1 MHRALYHVDVLSQI
15 FLTYYK
21 EGWEMMTS
29 AFETN
34 YMRGLHPLAAVCKT
48 WRGVAYHH
56 FLAKCMSIEVFQPP
70 DHGRRGEY
78 FKSAFEQEAC
88 TTMGPFGYVC
98 TPLTRS
104 IYHSNAYL
112 IPHTGNKTTTF
123 YLYLGN
129 NVTAM
134 DIVHCL
140 NCIEFA
146 EYEWPLV
153 TALHIVT
160 DTMYIPGPTNEDDIR
175 RPLYHSLN
183 AIAPVIEWL
192 FGAAPRID
200 SVMLGSRSK
209 FVYPGQLP
217 LQGAIFDNIARL
229 KKLEISSQFSSFTIP
244 PVLPPL
250 TALSICP
257 VHFTHHFLL
266 AKLSAE
272 HLQKLSLHHIQPRHF
287 FKTIGISGPQSPTV
301 FPELRSLGLYFSVP
315 RISQDASSN
324 WYNSHEH
331 NLVRFPKLRLV
342 TIYNYYYNI
351 SGIFRALL
359 QSPVENLRISTQPS
373 LFVSAEI
380 HRFMSIKKL
389 WANFEMRQDQQQLL
403 AGNYFD
409 RLFSSQTPLTDMSIC
424 LPSSDWHTSMTS
436 IESKLLYTLDLDLKL
451 GYAQA
456 MSIMSGLP
464 RLVHFRCVIDTM
476 SVDNNASMRDI
487 LCQSHP
493 ICSTTV
499 EHMVLVFH
507 PQAES
512 VDISGR
518 YAVLAHMLSLIARV
532 PSLLHLRSSYSAAT
546 FRMHV
551 RRALAINE
559 FATIGRH
566 LKNIKYTARANS
578 SSNVVFS

>member
-1 MHRALYHVDVLSQI
+1 MHQALCHVDVLRQI

-78 FKSAFEQEAC
+78 FKSAFEQDAC

-98 TPLTRS
+98 TPSTRS

-112 IPHTGNKTTTF
+112 IPRTGNKTTTF

-140 NCIEFA
+140 NCIAFA

-160 DTMYIPGPTNEDDIR
+160 DTI
-175 RPLYHSLN
+175 
-183 AIAPVIEWL
+183 
-192 FGAAPRID
+192 
-200 SVMLGSRSK
+200 
-209 FVYPGQLP
+209 
-217 LQGAIFDNIARL
+217 
-229 KKLEISSQFSSFTIP
+229 FTIP

-250 TALSICP
+250 TVLSICP

-287 FKTIGISGPQSPTV
+287 FKTIGISGPQSPAV

-359 QSPVENLRISTQPS
+359 QSPVENLRISTQPL

-389 WANFEMRQDQQQLL
+389 WANFEMGQDQQQQQQLL

-424 LPSSDWHTSMTS
+424 LPSSDWRTSMTS

-451 GYAQA
+451 GYTQA

-507 PQAES
+507 PQTES

-566 LKNIKYTARANS
+566 LKNIKYNARANS
-578 SSNVVFS
+578 GSNVVFS